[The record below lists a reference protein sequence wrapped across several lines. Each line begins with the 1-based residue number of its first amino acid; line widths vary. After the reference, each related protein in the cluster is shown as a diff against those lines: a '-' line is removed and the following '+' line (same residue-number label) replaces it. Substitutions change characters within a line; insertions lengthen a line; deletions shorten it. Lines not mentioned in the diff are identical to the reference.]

1 MFAEVI
7 VEIRAPNTDRLYTY
21 KVPEGMELDVGMRVL
36 VPFKNR
42 LVEGYVIS
50 ITDNPSYSEGKIKNI
65 YKVLDRYPL
74 FNRKMI
80 ELARWMKEYYKCY
93 FSEVFQ
99 TMMPAGIDKGEKKI
113 KLVRLKVE
121 EIFEEDFKRA
131 PKQWEILRYLK
142 ERNTVKLSDLVK
154 ALNTD
159 YGTIRVLEKKG
170 YIEVYDEEVKRFQV
184 KFVQSSVP
192 PALTEEQKKAVEEVK
207 KSILMGQS
215 DAFLL
220 FGVTG
225 SGKTEVYLNLI
236 EETIKIGKA
245 AIVLVPE
252 ISLTPQTIERFV
264 SRFGRRVAVIHSGLS
279 PGERFDEWRKVK
291 NKEVDVVVGVRSA
304 VFAPFDNLGLI
315 IIDEEHEAT
324 YKQSD
329 GRPRYNAKEVAE
341 KRCKIED
348 AVLVMASATP
358 SLETYYKAL
367 KGEYKLLKLTKRIK
381 ASMPEIE
388 IVNMSEELARGNTSI
403 FSRRLF
409 SYIKENL
416 KRGEQT
422 ILFLN
427 RRGYSSF
434 VACRDCGYVPKCP
447 NCDISLTY
455 HFEDKKLVC
464 HYCGYEEPMKETCP
478 KCGSKRIR
486 YMGIGTERVEM
497 DVKKFFPE
505 ARILR
510 MDVDTTRR
518 KGSHEKIFYEF
529 KSGKADILIGTQ
541 MISKGFD
548 IPNVTLVGVIL
559 ADITLNLPD
568 FRSSERTFQLLTQVA
583 GRAGRGEKPGRVVI
597 QTYEDSHY
605 SILAAKEQDYV
616 KFFREEIKYREI
628 FKYPPFAHLMNIV
641 VSGEDEEKV
650 RNTSANTYLAC
661 QKVINK
667 LQVKSYNKIL
677 GPAPAP
683 ISKINNRFR
692 WQVIVKSEDR
702 KVLEE
707 IAEHIENLKYPKDI
721 RVVFDIDPL
730 NIM

>member
-7 VEIRAPNTDRLYTY
+7 VEIKASNTDRLYTY
-21 KVPEGMELDVGMRVL
+21 KVPEGMDLEVGMRVL

-42 LVEGYVIS
+42 LVEGYVVS
-50 ITDNPSYSEGKIKNI
+50 LTDKPSYSLEKIKSV
-65 YKVLDRYPL
+65 YKILDKYPV
-74 FNRKMI
+74 FNDKMI
-80 ELARWMKEYYKCY
+80 ELAKWMRDYYKCY

-99 TMMPAGIDKGEKKI
+99 TIMPAGIDRGEKKV
-113 KLVRLKVE
+113 KLVRLKIEDV
-121 EIFEEDFKRA
+121 FEEDFKKA
-131 PKQWEILRYLK
+131 PRQYEVLRYLK
-142 ERNTVKLSDLVK
+142 KRSPIKLSELVK
-154 ALNTD
+154 ILNTD
-159 YGTIRVLEKKG
+159 YGTIRALEKKG
-170 YIEVYDEEVKRFQV
+170 YIEVYEEEISRFQV
-184 KFVQSSVP
+184 RDVEKTFP
-192 PALTEEQKKAVEEVK
+192 PILTEEQKRAVEEVK
-207 KSILMGQS
+207 KSIFSGQP
-215 DAFLL
+215 DAYLL

-225 SGKTEVYLNLI
+225 SGKTEVYLKLI
-236 EETIKIGKA
+236 EETVKIGKS

-252 ISLTPQTIERFV
+252 IALTPQTIERFV
-264 SRFGRRVAVIHSGLS
+264 SRFGNRVAVIHSGLS

-329 GRPRYNAKEVAE
+329 TRPRYNAKEVAE
-341 KRCKIED
+341 KRCEIEK

-358 SLETYYKAL
+358 SLETYYKAI
-367 KGEYKLLKLTKRIK
+367 KGDYKLLKLTRRIK

-388 IVNMSEELARGNTSI
+388 VVNMSEELAKGNNSI
-403 FSRRLF
+403 FSRKLF

-416 KRGEQT
+416 KKGEQT

-464 HYCGYEEPMKETCP
+464 HYCGYEEPMSETCP

-497 DVKKFFPE
+497 DIKKFFPE
-505 ARILR
+505 ARVLR

-597 QTYEDSHY
+597 QTYEDNHY
-605 SILAAKEQDYV
+605 SILTAKEQDYV

-641 VSGEDEEKV
+641 VSGEDEGKV
-650 RNTSANTYLAC
+650 KNTCANTYLAC

-683 ISKINNRFR
+683 ISKINNRYR
-692 WQVIVKSEDR
+692 WQVIVKSEER
-702 KVLEE
+702 EVLEE
-707 IAEHIENLKYPKDI
+707 IAEYVQNMKYPKDI
-721 RVVFDIDPL
+721 RVAVDIDPL

>member
-7 VEIRAPNTDRLYTY
+7 VEIKASNTDRLYTY
-21 KVPEGMELDVGMRVL
+21 KVPEGMDLEVGMRVL

-42 LVEGYVIS
+42 LVEGYVVS
-50 ITDNPSYSEGKIKNI
+50 LTDKPSYSLEKIKSV
-65 YKVLDRYPL
+65 YKILDKYPI
-74 FNRKMI
+74 FNEKMI
-80 ELARWMKEYYKCY
+80 ELAKWMRDYYKCY

-99 TMMPAGIDKGEKKI
+99 TIMPAGIDRGEKKV
-113 KLVRLKVE
+113 KLVRLKIEDV
-121 EIFEEDFKRA
+121 FEEDFKKA
-131 PKQWEILRYLK
+131 PRQYEVLRYLK
-142 ERNTVKLSDLVK
+142 KRSPIKLSELVK
-154 ALNTD
+154 ILNTD
-159 YGTIRVLEKKG
+159 YSTIRALEKKG
-170 YIEVYDEEVKRFQV
+170 YIEVYEEEISRFQV
-184 KFVQSSVP
+184 RDVEKTFP
-192 PALTEEQKKAVEEVK
+192 PILTEEQKGAVEEVK
-207 KSILMGQS
+207 KSILSGQP
-215 DAFLL
+215 DAYLL

-225 SGKTEVYLNLI
+225 SGKTEVYLKLI
-236 EETIKIGKA
+236 EETAKIGKS

-252 ISLTPQTIERFV
+252 IALTPQTIERFV
-264 SRFGRRVAVIHSGLS
+264 SRFGNRVAVIHSGLS

-329 GRPRYNAKEVAE
+329 TRPRYNAKEVAE
-341 KRCKIED
+341 KRCEIEK

-358 SLETYYKAL
+358 SLETYYKAI
-367 KGEYKLLKLTKRIK
+367 KGDYKLLKLTRRIK

-388 IVNMSEELARGNTSI
+388 VVNMSEELAKGNNSI
-403 FSRRLF
+403 FSRKLF

-416 KRGEQT
+416 KKGEQT

-464 HYCGYEEPMKETCP
+464 HYCGYEEPMSETCP

-497 DVKKFFPE
+497 DIKKFFPE
-505 ARILR
+505 ARVLR

-597 QTYEDSHY
+597 QTYEDNHY
-605 SILAAKEQDYV
+605 SILTAKEQDYV

-641 VSGEDEEKV
+641 VSGEDEGKV
-650 RNTSANTYLAC
+650 KNASANTYLAC

-683 ISKINNRFR
+683 ISKINNRYR
-692 WQVIVKSEDR
+692 WQVIVKSEER
-702 KVLEE
+702 EVLEE
-707 IAEHIENLKYPKDI
+707 IAEYVQNMKYPKDI
-721 RVVFDIDPL
+721 RIAVDIDPL

>member
-7 VEIRAPNTDRLYTY
+7 VEIKASNTDRLYTY

-36 VPFKNR
+36 VPFRNR
-42 LVEGYVIS
+42 LVEGYVTS
-50 ITDNPSYSEGKIKNI
+50 LTDNPSYSEEKIKSI
-65 YKVLDRYPL
+65 YKVLDRYPI
-74 FNRKMI
+74 FNKKMI
-80 ELARWMKEYYKCY
+80 ELAKWMKEYYKCY

-113 KLVRLKVE
+113 KLVRLKVDD
-121 EIFEEDFKRA
+121 IFEEDFKRA
-131 PKQWEILRYLK
+131 PKQWEILRYLRK
-142 ERNTVKLSDLVK
+142 RNPIKLSDLVR

-159 YGTIRVLEKKG
+159 YGTIKVLEKKG
-170 YIEVYDEEVKRFQV
+170 YIEVYEEEIKRFQV
-184 KFVQSSVP
+184 KFVQKSIP
-192 PALTEEQKKAVEEVK
+192 PVLTEEQKKAVEEVK
-207 KSILMGQS
+207 KSILSGHS

-236 EETIKIGKA
+236 EEAIKMGKA

-264 SRFGRRVAVIHSGLS
+264 SRFGDRVAVIHSGLS

-304 VFAPFDNLGLI
+304 VFAPFDNLGII

-329 GRPRYNAKEVAE
+329 VRPRYNAKEVAE
-341 KRCKIED
+341 KRCEIEN

-358 SLETYYKAL
+358 SLETYHKAL
-367 KGEYKLLKLTKRIK
+367 KGEYKLLTLTKRIK
-381 ASMPEIE
+381 ASMPKIE
-388 IVNMSEELARGNTSI
+388 IVNMSEELAKGNTSI

-416 KRGEQT
+416 KKGEQT

-464 HYCGYEEPMKETCP
+464 HYCGYEEPMKDICP

-510 MDVDTTRR
+510 MDVDTTRK

-597 QTYEDSHY
+597 QTYDDTHY
-605 SILAAKEQDYV
+605 SIVTAKEQDYV
-616 KFFREEIKYREI
+616 KFFKEEIKYREA

-641 VSGEDEEKV
+641 VSGENEEEVK
-650 RNTSANTYLAC
+650 NTSANTYLIC

-667 LQVKSYNKIL
+667 LQIGSYNKIL

-683 ISKINNRFR
+683 ISKLNNRYR

-707 IAEHIENLKYPKDI
+707 IAGHIENMRHPKEV
-721 RVVFDIDPL
+721 RVAFDIDPL